1 MPLLC
6 HKFRPDQLKLTDFCI
21 VSEYLPC
28 GLVVGKSLRC
38 MAIIVENFFRP
49 YNGRSSVFPSNPRL
63 AAQAVCEEC
72 ASVASHRGNLYGS
85 QSWPDHRP

>member
-1 MPLLC
+1 VPLLC

-49 YNGRSSVFPSNPRL
+49 YNGRSV
-63 AAQAVCEEC
+63 V
-72 ASVASHRGNLYGS
+72 
-85 QSWPDHRP
+85 